1 MYLLQTIHGVGKI
14 LSMTILYEIGDINRF
29 PRVQEFA
36 SYSRLIKCSRE
47 SAGKRYGS
55 AGSKIENVYLKWAFY
70 QAAEMFLKGN
80 PGVGSTGQK
89 FNENMVRPNLLQL
102 CP

>member
-55 AGSKIENVYLKWAFY
+55 AGSKIGNVHLEWAF
-70 QAAEMFLKGN
+70 LKL
-80 PGVGSTGQK
+80 PKCS
-89 FNENMVRPNLLQL
+89 
-102 CP
+102 